1 MKLLDIT
8 TESIKSVSNQE
19 LLSLHRRL
27 HQLFSLAKSRKNIDK
42 KFIKFLV
49 SKHLIVIREMKRR
62 GLTNNIH
69 SLEI

>member
-49 SKHLIVIREMKRR
+49 SKHLVIREMKRR
-62 GLTNNIH
+62 GLTHNIH

>member
-62 GLTNNIH
+62 GLTHNIH